1 MKRVILTFESD
12 EDFKKHL
19 EKKAK
24 ENKKSVSSY
33 IRTALKKISRYKEE
47 LV

>member
-1 MKRVILTFESD
+1 MKRVILTFEAD

-19 EKKAK
+19 EAKAK
-24 ENKKSVSSY
+24 ANKKSVSGY
-33 IRTALKKISRYKEE
+33 IRSALKKVSKYKEE